1 MLATWITDYIAIVH
15 KHYVISFLVFFES
28 DVELSSLDKICS
40 VAKTKIKHIHNSLP

>member
-28 DVELSSLDKICS
+28 DVELSSLDSFLTLKY
-40 VAKTKIKHIHNSLP
+40 VV